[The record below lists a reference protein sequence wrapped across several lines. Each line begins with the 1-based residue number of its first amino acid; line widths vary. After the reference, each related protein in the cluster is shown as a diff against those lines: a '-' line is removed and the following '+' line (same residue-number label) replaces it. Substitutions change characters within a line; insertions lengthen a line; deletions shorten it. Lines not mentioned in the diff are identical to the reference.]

1 MPDRGDG
8 DGENVRQ
15 WKVERAAK
23 DDCIFVLWV
32 EWVHGV
38 AYRLGTGFILAEAW
52 ERVREREKVKLV
64 LG

>member
-1 MPDRGDG
+1 M
-8 DGENVRQ
+8 
-15 WKVERAAK
+15 
-23 DDCIFVLWV
+23 LWV

-38 AYRLGTGFILAEAW
+38 AYRLETGFVLAEAW